1 MDRSDHHPVL
11 LLRLRRREQLG
22 LGRRKLGR
30 LRRLQQ
36 QRMRLWLR
44 LRWMQRRMRV
54 QLQLQLRLRMQRLL
68 LLITGATYALPG
80 TALRRFL
87 TLFPSS
93 LRGRRTR
100 SGGFI
105 ASADAVPPLQGLCLG
120 AGNRGKGNK
129 AWRDALRPAFAPS

>member
-44 LRWMQRRMRV
+44 WMQRRMRV
-54 QLQLQLRLRMQRLL
+54 QLQLQLQLRMQRLL
-68 LLITGATYALPG
+68 LL
-80 TALRRFL
+80 
-87 TLFPSS
+87 SS
-93 LRGRRTR
+93 
-100 SGGFI
+100 
-105 ASADAVPPLQGLCLG
+105 P
-120 AGNRGKGNK
+120 AG
-129 AWRDALRPAFAPS
+129 RDASRPAFAAPQRDRQFRTMARTSRWMSSGVLGTPSPAQFTTAQPWVRAISPAHSRQRRR

>member
-54 QLQLQLRLRMQRLL
+54 QLQLQLRMQRLL
-68 LLITGATYALPG
+68 LL
-80 TALRRFL
+80 
-87 TLFPSS
+87 SS
-93 LRGRRTR
+93 
-100 SGGFI
+100 
-105 ASADAVPPLQGLCLG
+105 P
-120 AGNRGKGNK
+120 AG
-129 AWRDALRPAFAPS
+129 RDASRPAFAVLQRDRRSRTMARTSWWMSSGVRGTPSLAQLTTVQPWARAISPAHSRQRRR